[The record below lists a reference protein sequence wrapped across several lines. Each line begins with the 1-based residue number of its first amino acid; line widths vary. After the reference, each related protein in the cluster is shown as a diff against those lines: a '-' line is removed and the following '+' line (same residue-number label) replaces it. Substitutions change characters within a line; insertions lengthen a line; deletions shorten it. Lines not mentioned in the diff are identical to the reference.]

1 MKLINKSNV
10 PIRKVNRIDLVATL
24 LVFAIAPA
32 LLIWWLKGQLP
43 EIVWWTLPLLYVFWL
58 RQLFNFDKPSAVND
72 ALGSSVDV
80 IAAPAP
86 IATELTMHPLATHDT
101 RTWPKRIEELER
113 SRPPPM
119 PWGSVLIQGHDGI
132 QACIDRG
139 DWDSARSALQ
149 RLAYGMVDATIEDKA
164 AFTDYMKDFAAID
177 PLYRSVMEKALP
189 LIIETPGMKQTQFYP
204 LFPGIAAET
213 IRYVFYYAD
222 QLGEIKRQK
231 KGNSYLIFP
240 TMG

>member
-1 MKLINKSNV
+1 MLINKSNV
-10 PIRKVNRIDLVATL
+10 PIRQVNRIDLVVTM
-24 LVFAIAPA
+24 LVFVVAPA
-32 LLIWWLKGQLP
+32 LLIWWLKGHLP
-43 EIVWWTLPLLYVFWL
+43 GIAWWPLPLLYVLWL
-58 RQLFNFDKPSAVND
+58 RHLFNFGKPTDVDEAPSA
-72 ALGSSVDV
+72 AHEV
-80 IAAPAP
+80 INATAVIKPEATVPAH
-86 IATELTMHPLATHDT
+86 ATRDSRPWQE
-101 RTWPKRIEELER
+101 RVEEIER
-113 SRPPPM
+113 SRPAPVH
-119 PWGSVLIQGHDGI
+119 WASVLIQGHDGI

-231 KGNSYLIFP
+231 KGNSYLLFP